1 MLCSK
6 LFGPLSFVAKRTS
19 CYLHTLRRC
28 FALPA
33 ARNAAGVSEAS
44 ASVCE
49 IVRILRNFRE
59 IWGRRRERKK
69 RNFPDF
75 KRKSRPRC
83 IRVARLHLWL
93 GSWLKQQQ
101 QRDARA
107 HALFGVRAETQ
118 IGPQILRNFPRVF
131 FLPYGV
137 ACRRFSQTLLD
148 VGGSG
153 LAAVGE
159 GSNIS
164 TEK

>member
-1 MLCSK
+1 MVKKNQGWRSVCLGRAS
-6 LFGPLSFVAKRTS
+6 GAPV
-19 CYLHTLRRC
+19 
-28 FALPA
+28 
-33 ARNAAGVSEAS
+33 RNAGS

-49 IVRILRNFRE
+49 IVRISQNFRE
-59 IWGRRRERKK
+59 VWGRRRGRKK
-69 RNFPDF
+69 RDFPDF

-101 QRDARA
+101 QHDARA